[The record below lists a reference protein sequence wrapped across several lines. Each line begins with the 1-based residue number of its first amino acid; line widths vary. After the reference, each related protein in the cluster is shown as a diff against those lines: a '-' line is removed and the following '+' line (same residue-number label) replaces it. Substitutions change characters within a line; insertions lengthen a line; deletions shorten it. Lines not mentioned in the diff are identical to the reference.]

1 MADETIRHII
11 DHYLEPKS
19 EWARSRVARVM
30 ESLSVK
36 PGERVL
42 DLGCATGTFSFHT
55 FRAGARPCGLDRDA
69 EVLKTGRRA
78 AQEFAGVSTP
88 RVCGDAL
95 RLPFHEGSFD
105 VIVNADFM
113 EHTPDE
119 IKQPIFDEMFRVLKS
134 GGRGI
139 VYTPNLNRV
148 RWELVGERV
157 KKLSG
162 KRKEDVPEWKDFVD
176 PDHFGLTTPWLTLH
190 RLRKAGFRVRLGYH
204 EFHMPLLSRLPG
216 ANRILAPLLSSQFAN
231 RFLITL
237 KK

>member
-1 MADETIRHII
+1 MGEPLKHII
-11 DHYLEPKS
+11 DFYLDPKT
-19 EWARSRVARVM
+19 EWGRSRIRRVM
-30 ESLSVK
+30 EALALS

-42 DLGCATGTFSFHT
+42 DLGCATGTFSFHS
-55 FRAGARPCGLDRDA
+55 FRAGCRPVGLDRDA
-69 EVLKTGRRA
+69 EVLRTGRGA
-78 AQEFAGVSTP
+78 AMEFAGVSTP

-95 RLPFHEGSFD
+95 RLPFRDGAFD
-105 VIVNADFM
+105 VVINADFI

-119 IKQPIFDEMFRVLKS
+119 IKAPIFREMFRVVRA

-148 RWELVGERV
+148 RWELNGERV
-157 KKLSG
+157 KKWTG
-162 KRKEDVPEWKDFVD
+162 RRNDPVPAWDKFVD

-190 RLRKAGFRVRLGYH
+190 RLREAGFRTRLRYF
-204 EFHMPLLSRLPG
+204 EFHVPLLSRIPG
-216 ANRILAPLLSSQFAN
+216 ANRVLEPFLSAQFAN